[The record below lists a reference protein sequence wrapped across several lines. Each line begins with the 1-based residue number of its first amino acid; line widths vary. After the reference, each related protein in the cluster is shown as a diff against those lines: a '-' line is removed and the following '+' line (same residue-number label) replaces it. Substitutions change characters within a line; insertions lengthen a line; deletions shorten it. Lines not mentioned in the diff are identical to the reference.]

1 MEDVPSSLIARNESW
16 VRQQAGALMRRVPSN
31 VEKADLIQAGLIA
44 VAQAALS
51 FEHEGDRDTEAARD
65 AFVRYARF
73 RVKGAMLDELRQMD
87 SLTRTQRRKINVVQI
102 ARERWT
108 ALNGVQP
115 TLGELSGSIG
125 MGVDE
130 IAQLDQSALDAHA
143 QSLDEPDARESV
155 THAPHPATPRDEVE
169 ARVDTAIVM
178 RRLAKFFETLPERDR
193 QVIDAYLGI
202 GMSPSELAGSFKIS
216 AARMSQMYRE
226 VCRRIAAGLGQGAA
240 RATDDSA
247 GRHAVSL
254 NQLITERELE
264 LTGQQ
269 NMPSWGDLMEQTL
282 VSLRNAPAKSALGQR
297 R

>member
-1 MEDVPSSLIARNESW
+1 MKDVPSSLIARNESW

-51 FEHEGDRDTEAARD
+51 FEYEGDRDSEEARE

-87 SLTRTQRRKINVVQI
+87 SLSRTQRRKINVVQI

-108 ALNGVQP
+108 AVNGVQP
-115 TLGELSGSIG
+115 TLGDLSGTTGLAI
-125 MGVDE
+125 DE

-143 QSLDEPDARESV
+143 QSLDEPEDRESV
-155 THAPHPATPRDEVE
+155 TPMPHPATARDEVE

-202 GMSPSELAGSFKIS
+202 GMSPTELAGSFQVS
-216 AARMSQMYRE
+216 GARMSQMYRE
-226 VCRRIAAGLGQGAA
+226 VCRRIATGLGLGGA
-240 RATDDSA
+240 RATDAATGRRA
-247 GRHAVSL
+247 GSL
-254 NQLITERELE
+254 DHLITERELE
-264 LTGQQ
+264 LAGEQ
-269 NMPSWGDLMEQTL
+269 NMPGWGDLMEQTL
-282 VSLRNAPAKSALGQR
+282 VSLRNAPPKQVLGQR

>member
-1 MEDVPSSLIARNESW
+1 MKDVPSSLIARNESW

-51 FEHEGDRDTEAARD
+51 FEYEGDRDTEEARE

-87 SLTRTQRRKINVVQI
+87 SLSRTQRRKINVVQI

-108 ALNGVQP
+108 AVNGVQP
-115 TLGELSGSIG
+115 TLGDLSGATGLAI
-125 MGVDE
+125 DE

-143 QSLDEPDARESV
+143 QSLDEPEDRAGV
-155 THAPHPATPRDEVE
+155 APTPHPATARDEVE

-178 RRLAKFFETLPERDR
+178 RRLAKFFETLPARDR

-202 GMSPSELAGSFKIS
+202 GMSPTELAGSFQVS
-216 AARMSQMYRE
+216 GARMSQMYRE
-226 VCRRIAAGLGQGAA
+226 VCRRIATGLGLGGA
-240 RATDDSA
+240 RATDGA
-247 GRHAVSL
+247 TGRHAGSL
-254 NQLITERELE
+254 DHLITERELE
-264 LTGQQ
+264 LAGEQ
-269 NMPSWGDLMEQTL
+269 NMPGWGDLMEQTL
-282 VSLRNAPAKSALGQR
+282 VSLRNAPPKQVLGQR